1 MEARI
6 NERSAYLRMMYNYP
20 RPSTAAI
27 IDPAMRITTKQRAS
41 ILGRVLAYALVAAM
55 AVVIFGLAR

>member
-1 MEARI
+1 
-6 NERSAYLRMMYNYP
+6 MMYNYP

>member
-1 MEARI
+1 MLY
-6 NERSAYLRMMYNYP
+6 SYP

-27 IDPAMRITTKQRAS
+27 IEPAMRLTDPLRAS
-41 ILGRVLAYALVAAM
+41 ILGRLVAYALVAAM